1 MLKTNEQLLQE
12 KIEYATDKIKQYE
25 ARIELLNEA
34 ILENKRILDSIL
46 MMRMNKKIT
55 FDIANNRTITSSAVN
70 NAEAKYEQALKQ
82 ENLEYTEEIEK
93 LEDKIKELQKTKN
106 NLTSIL
112 NKTKKSPAREK

>member
-93 LEDKIKELQKTKN
+93 LEDKIKELKKTKN

>member
-12 KIEYATDKIKQYE
+12 KIDYATGKIKQYE

-34 ILENKRILDSIL
+34 ILDNKRILDSIL

-55 FDIANNRTITSSAVN
+55 FDIANNRTITSNAVN
-70 NAEAKYEQALKQ
+70 NAEEKYEQALKQ

-93 LEDKIKELQKTKN
+93 LEDKIKEFKKTKN
-106 NLTSIL
+106 NLSSIL
-112 NKTKKSPAREK
+112 NKTKSKTQREK